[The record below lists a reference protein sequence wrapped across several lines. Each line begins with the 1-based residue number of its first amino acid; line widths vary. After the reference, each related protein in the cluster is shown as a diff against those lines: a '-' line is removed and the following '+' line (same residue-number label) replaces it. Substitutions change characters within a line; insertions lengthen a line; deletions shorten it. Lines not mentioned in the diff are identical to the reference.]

1 MVEEGLEVV
10 SGFTVE
16 FSVEWEQLLLMEVI
30 SLLEVEEGEGLVEEL
45 QCICTLIIP
54 T

>member
-1 MVEEGLEVV
+1 
-10 SGFTVE
+10 
-16 FSVEWEQLLLMEVI
+16 MEVI
-30 SLLEVEEGEGLVEEL
+30 SFLEVEEQEGEGLVEEL